1 MLLVYSKNKFS
12 LLYLFFIYFV
22 LEVCI
27 GGAGG
32 IFKFGPLTLRKLNFI
47 LVVLVMFYVFFE
59 KKRIQKDLFYLT
71 ICQFLLLGFATFV
84 GFFSYEDHQKVFEN
98 LLMQSFFLVLPLYG
112 YFINNEKQIKTISNI
127 ITWSALLMAVGYL
140 ILLLSIFV
148 FNLITFDEV
157 WLLVSSDSEE
167 MMGRGDNAFFYK
179 GFLYMCIGFF
189 FLEIYS
195 NVLFKRLGQLLL
207 LVAIYLTFTR
217 GFLLALFLT
226 LFSYYVGSKKII
238 KVGLIT
244 LFSIIGLI
252 LFSKSF
258 SDSSFDR
265 GESDMIRIT
274 QIKQVQERITP
285 LSFLIGHGF
294 GEGVPIRDNHMEIN
308 YLEIFH
314 KQGILGL
321 LFWVFILI
329 YVIILYKNT
338 WNKVT
343 EPIARPFL
351 LATLFV
357 YFQSATNPFLT
368 NSIGMHMVMLSI
380 VCLKTLSLID
390 ASTE

>member
-47 LVVLVMFYVFFE
+47 LVVLVMLYVFFE
-59 KKRIQKDLFYLT
+59 KKKIQKDLFYLT
-71 ICQFLLLGFATFV
+71 IGQFLLLGLATFI
-84 GFFSYEDHQKVFEN
+84 GFFTYEDHQKVFEN

-112 YFINNEKQIKTISNI
+112 YFINTEKQVKTISNI
-127 ITWSALLMAVGYL
+127 IVWSAIIMAIGYL
-140 ILLLSIFV
+140 MLLLSIFV
-148 FNLITFDEV
+148 FNFITFDEV
-157 WLLVSSDSEE
+157 WLMVSDSEE

-179 GFLYMCIGFF
+179 GFLYMCIGVF

-195 NVLFKRLGQLLL
+195 NNLLKRLGQFLL

-226 LFSYYVGSKKII
+226 LFCYYIGSKKII
-238 KVGLIT
+238 KAGLII
-244 LFSIIGLI
+244 LFALIGFI

-265 GESDMIRIT
+265 GESDMIRVT
-274 QIKQVQERITP
+274 QLKQVQERITP
-285 LSFLIGHGF
+285 ISFLIGHGF

-314 KQGILGL
+314 KQGFIGL
-321 LFWVFILI
+321 LYWVFILI
-329 YVIILYKNT
+329 YIIVLYKNT
-338 WNKVT
+338 WNKSI

-351 LATLFV
+351 LGSLFV

-368 NSIGMHMVMLSI
+368 NSIGLHMVMLSL
-380 VCLKTLSLID
+380 VCLKTLSLSD
-390 ASTE
+390 ASKE